1 MNKEDITNIIL
12 SDMDDADVK
21 FIGDSCNLKVSISSK
36 YFNNMNI
43 IQQHRKVL
51 NLLKDNFE
59 SGELHALSLETK
71 IK

>member
-21 FIGDSCNLKVSISSK
+21 FIVDSCNLKVSISSK

>member
-21 FIGDSCNLKVSISSK
+21 FIGDSFNLKVSISSK

>member
-36 YFNNMNI
+36 HFNNMNI

>member
-1 MNKEDITNIIL
+1 MNKEDLTNIIL
-12 SDMDDADVK
+12 SDMSDADIE
-21 FIGDSCNLKVSISSK
+21 FIGDSCNLKVSISSEH
-36 YFNNMNI
+36 FNNMTV

-51 NLLKDNFE
+51 SLLKSNFE

>member
-1 MNKEDITNIIL
+1 
-12 SDMDDADVK
+12 
-21 FIGDSCNLKVSISSK
+21 
-36 YFNNMNI
+36 MNI

>member
-1 MNKEDITNIIL
+1 MNKEDLTNIIL
-12 SDMDDADVK
+12 NDMSDADIE
-21 FIGDSCNLKVSISSK
+21 FIGDSCNLKVSISSEH
-36 YFNNMNI
+36 FNNMNI

-51 NLLKDNFE
+51 SLLKGNFE

>member
-1 MNKEDITNIIL
+1 MNKEDLTNIIL

-36 YFNNMNI
+36 HFNNMNI

-71 IK
+71 KK